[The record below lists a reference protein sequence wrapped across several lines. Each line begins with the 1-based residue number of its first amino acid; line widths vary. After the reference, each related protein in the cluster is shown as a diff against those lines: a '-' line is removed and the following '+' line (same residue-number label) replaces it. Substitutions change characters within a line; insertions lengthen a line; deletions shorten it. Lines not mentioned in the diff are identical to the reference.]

1 MHTGVDVDPD
11 RTEPTMKYDFG
22 KVALWLGLYTVMV
35 LGFLGLA
42 LVGPMPE
49 PRPFLAE
56 LGVALG
62 FVGIGMLAL
71 QFVTTGRFRVIAPVF
86 GSDVVLQFHRQ
97 AGIVGFALVL
107 AHPALL
113 IVSDPEYLEFFDPRV
128 NLPRA
133 VALVSVIPALVL
145 LLVTSLWRERV
156 GLNYEWWRATHGVLS
171 LAVVFIG
178 MVHGIQV
185 GAYLGEL
192 WQQAIWTAVLAGA
205 MYLVVHS
212 RIIRPAKLKRR
223 PYRVV
228 RTRQELED
236 TWTLELE
243 PVGHPGMRFTSG
255 QYAWITVGDS
265 PYSWQQHPFSF
276 SSSEDAPTIGFTA
289 KELGDFTSTWKDI
302 APGQTAFLEGPFG
315 GFTLDDDSHGP
326 VFIVG
331 GIGVTPAMSMLRTM
345 RDRGDTRP
353 AMLLYGNPTAD
364 DIVFEDELHQLEQ
377 ELNLTVVHVVEDPP
391 DDWHG
396 ESGLMDLELLD
407 RDLPP
412 DRQRFEYFICGP
424 EPMTDAVEPAL
435 RELGLSWRQIYTER
449 FEIV

>member
-1 MHTGVDVDPD
+1 
-11 RTEPTMKYDFG
+11 MKYSLG
-22 KVALWLGLYTVMV
+22 RVAVWLVVYVASV
-35 LGFLGLA
+35 LGFLLLA
-42 LVGPMPE
+42 VVGPVPE
-49 PRPFLAE
+49 PRPFLSE

-62 FVGIGMLAL
+62 FVGIGILAM

-86 GSDVVLQFHRQ
+86 GADVVLQFHRQ

-107 AHPALL
+107 AHPVLL
-113 IVSDPEYLEFFDPRV
+113 IISDPDYLQFFDPRV
-128 NLPRA
+128 NLPRS
-133 VALVSVIPALVL
+133 VALVAVVPALVM

-192 WQQAIWTAVLAGA
+192 WKQAIWTAVLLGA
-205 MYLVVHS
+205 MYLVVHA
-212 RIIRPAKLKRR
+212 RIIRPGLMKRR

-228 RTRQELED
+228 DVREELED
-236 TWTLELE
+236 THTLVLE
-243 PVGHPGMRFTSG
+243 PVGHSGMRFTAG

-276 SSSEDAPTIGFTA
+276 SSSEHDDTISFTA
-289 KELGDFTSTWKDI
+289 KELGDFTATWGDI
-302 APGQTAFLEGPFG
+302 PIGQTAFLEGPYG
-315 GFTLDDDSHGP
+315 GFTLDADSAGP

-331 GIGVTPAMSMLRTM
+331 GIGVTPAMSILRTM
-345 RDRGDTRP
+345 RDRGDERP
-353 AMLLYGNPTAD
+353 AMLLYGNPTVD
-364 DIVFEDELHQLEQ
+364 DIVFEDELRQLEQ
-377 ELNLTVVHVVEDPP
+377 DMNLTVVHVVEDPP
-391 DDWHG
+391 DDWQG
-396 ESGLMDLELLD
+396 ESGLMDREMLD
-407 RDLPP
+407 RDLPD
-412 DRQRFEYFICGP
+412 DRDTFEYFICGP

-435 RELGLSWRQIYTER
+435 RELGMSWRQIYTER